1 MPHLAITEITNTCH
15 YTQLLAWDLGNLIH
29 VFTFAR
35 EALCQLGHLCSLYTI
50 IFGFN
55 ISMFYT
61 NEEIA
66 CFIVSH
72 MCTIFNVHL
81 CVLEVSSGVTFLY
94 TDRMNY
100 SDQHE

>member
-29 VFTFAR
+29 VFTFAKK
-35 EALCQLGHLCSLYTI
+35 ALCQLGHLYSLYI
-50 IFGFN
+50 IILGFN
-55 ISMFYT
+55 IRMFYT
-61 NEEIA
+61 KEEIA
-66 CFIVSH
+66 YFIASH
-72 MCTIFNVHL
+72 MCTIFSVYL